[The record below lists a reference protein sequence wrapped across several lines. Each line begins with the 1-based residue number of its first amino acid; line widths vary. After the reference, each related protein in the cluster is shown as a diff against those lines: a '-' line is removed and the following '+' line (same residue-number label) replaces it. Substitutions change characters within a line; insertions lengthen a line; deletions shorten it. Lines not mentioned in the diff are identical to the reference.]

1 MKLCC
6 VVSAGEAKLALNMT
20 TVRST
25 RSSSRAIKETPV
37 KEAVNGTV
45 KELVKNVTESKN
57 KKLKKAAA
65 GVVKQ
70 EAVLPLKTQNSIIRT
85 VLDRL
90 DGKSVIL
97 HGIDRTK
104 S

>member
-1 MKLCC
+1 
-6 VVSAGEAKLALNMT
+6 MT
-20 TVRST
+20 IRST
-25 RSSSRAIKETPV
+25 RSKAV
-37 KEAVNGTV
+37 KEIVIESV
-45 KELVKNVTESKN
+45 KEIAPVADVSEPNI
-57 KKLKKAAA
+57 KKLKKS
-65 GVVKQ
+65 VIVKP
-70 EAVLPLKTQNSIIRT
+70 AVLPLKIQNSIIRN

>member
-1 MKLCC
+1 
-6 VVSAGEAKLALNMT
+6 MT
-20 TVRST
+20 TVRTT
-25 RSSSRAIKETPV
+25 RSSSRAIKESSV
-37 KEAVNGTV
+37 KEAV
-45 KELVKNVTESKN
+45 KEVFNNATEPKN

-65 GVVKQ
+65 AIVKQ